1 MIIKSHKRGEK
12 MSICIHGNLCKTVY
26 EKTGYIHSRSCPNNC
41 KYFEEK
47 KKGEWIE
54 HERTDLG
61 EVLNHCIECSN
72 CHIWFSKDKLIRNS
86 YCPNCGAIMNTNL
99 LRVSRQQD

>member
-1 MIIKSHKRGEK
+1 METCVKLYTKKQDIYIVEAVLITVSILKKR
-12 MSICIHGNLCKTVY
+12 
-26 EKTGYIHSRSCPNNC
+26 
-41 KYFEEK
+41 K

>member
-1 MIIKSHKRGEK
+1 MK
-12 MSICIHGNLCKTVY
+12 
-26 EKTGYIHSRSCPNNC
+26 
-41 KYFEEK
+41 
-47 KKGEWIE
+47 
-54 HERTDLG
+54 DLG

-99 LRVSRQQD
+99 LRVSSQQD